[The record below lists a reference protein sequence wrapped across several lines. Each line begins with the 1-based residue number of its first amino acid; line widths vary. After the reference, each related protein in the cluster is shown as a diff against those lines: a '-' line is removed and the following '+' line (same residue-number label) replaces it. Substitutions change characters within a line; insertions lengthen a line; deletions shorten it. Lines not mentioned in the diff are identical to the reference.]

1 MKSSTFLCLLFSI
14 IYFFFGLIGVILFG
28 FLLGFPRVRVW
39 VWVPSFWV
47 FFSEIWSHILE
58 RYPCAFITR
67 FFPSSIS
74 CFTHHHVLA
83 SIRSFITVSKHAL
96 CLVFRLWLHIHILG
110 LLHSNHRRLGTASIV
125 IVRRI
130 SSHGALLRAIARQ
143 PRIPHHR
150 PKL

>member
-1 MKSSTFLCLLFSI
+1 MSFVLYHLLF
-14 IYFFFGLIGVILFG
+14 F
-28 FLLGFPRVRVW
+28 W
-39 VWVPSFWV
+39 VDRCYSFWV
-47 FFSEIWSHILE
+47 SPWVSSSSGLGLGSKFLGFFSEIWSHILE